1 MLIEPY
7 RYNGKATEIQ
17 RPMNADKWIQRIES
31 IIDFFGK
38 NWVTVSIKCVAL
50 AISHK
55 NKISGIFEK
64 FNLKRC

>member
-1 MLIEPY
+1 MLIAPY

-17 RPMNADKWIQRIES
+17 WPMSADKWIQRIES

-38 NWVTVSIKCVAL
+38 NWVTVSFKCVAL

-55 NKISGIFEK
+55 NKISGIFEN
-64 FNLKRC
+64 FNVKRC